1 MVERASEFIKSKIQG
16 EYKIGIIC
24 GSGLSGLCNKVE
36 NPVFVNY
43 ADIPGFPVSTAPGH
57 IGRFVFGTLS
67 GKKVVCMQGRVHYY
81 EGYSPESIITPI
93 RVMKLLGVEKLIVT
107 NAAGGINES
116 FNVGDIMMI
125 TDHINFT
132 GVNPL
137 VGKNDGNFGVRFPDM
152 SFAYSP
158 KLRET
163 AKKSAEKIG
172 LTLREGVYIGC
183 SGPSYET
190 PAEIR
195 AFRVLGAD
203 TVGMSTVMEVIAANH
218 CNMEVLGFSLVANKA
233 AGMSGERLT
242 EEEVIEIGNK
252 TANVMQALVANIVG
266 EI

>member
-16 EYKIGIIC
+16 EYKIGVIC
-24 GSGLSGLCNKVE
+24 GSGLGGLCNKVE

-43 ADIPGFPVSTAPGH
+43 ADIPDFPVSTAPGH

-137 VGKNDGNFGVRFPDM
+137 VGKNDSNFGVRFPDM

-172 LTLREGVYIGC
+172 ITLREGVYIGC

>member
-24 GSGLSGLCNKVE
+24 GSGLGGLCNKVE

-163 AKKSAEKIG
+163 AKKN
-172 LTLREGVYIGC
+172 LLRKSDLLFV
-183 SGPSYET
+183 
-190 PAEIR
+190 
-195 AFRVLGAD
+195 RVFTSVVPVRL
-203 TVGMSTVMEVIAANH
+203 MKLLRKF
-218 CNMEVLGFSLVANKA
+218 VLSECLEQTQWVC
-233 AGMSGERLT
+233 
-242 EEEVIEIGNK
+242 
-252 TANVMQALVANIVG
+252 QP
-266 EI
+266 